1 SVNIITCAEFSFKEL
16 LENNNERIKIMNLY
30 VSDYLN
36 FRIDEIAQ
44 NLRKTNSEY
53 ALAMEKSE
61 ELMENIDPII
71 HSERGITI
79 NDGDCLDF
87 QEFFEHELTST
98 TIMQQEL
105 YKQGYLDCVKML
117 KMLGV
122 LV

>member
-1 SVNIITCAEFSFKEL
+1 MS
-16 LENNNERIKIMNLY
+16 LY
-30 VSDYLN
+30 VSGYLDS
-36 FRIDEIAQ
+36 RIEEIAQ

-53 ALAMEKSE
+53 ALAMEKGK

-79 NDGDCLDF
+79 SAGDCLDF
-87 QEFFEHELTST
+87 QEFLKQEFTST
-98 TIMQQEL
+98 AIIQQEL
-105 YKQGYLDCVKML
+105 YKQGYLDCVKLL

>member
-1 SVNIITCAEFSFKEL
+1 MS
-16 LENNNERIKIMNLY
+16 LY

-79 NDGDCLDF
+79 CAGDCLDF
-87 QEFFEHELTST
+87 QEFLEHEFTST
-98 TIMQQEL
+98 AIMQQEL
-105 YKQGYLDCVKML
+105 YKQGYLDCVKLL